1 MRSTLAAQLGQP
13 EFESIRPVISGELKA
28 IDSVIQQFI
37 HTFELREGVEPDGAG
52 PEEKNL

>member
-37 HTFELREGVEPDGAG
+37 HTFELREGVEPDGDG
-52 PEEKNL
+52 PEDTKL